1 MDLVNSIP
9 LTLKLSA
16 EAIDVNGAVIPEIPV
31 NVEGSIAPGS
41 IDKPSTQ
48 PIKLTFSASAENMRK
63 LDGMKLILEVSN
75 PGEMEGVCL
84 NKNQGVQFRNMK
96 LRLLGRMDM
105 EL

>member
-1 MDLVNSIP
+1 
-9 LTLKLSA
+9 
-16 EAIDVNGAVIPEIPV
+16 
-31 NVEGSIAPGS
+31 
-41 IDKPSTQ
+41 
-48 PIKLTFSASAENMRK
+48 MRR